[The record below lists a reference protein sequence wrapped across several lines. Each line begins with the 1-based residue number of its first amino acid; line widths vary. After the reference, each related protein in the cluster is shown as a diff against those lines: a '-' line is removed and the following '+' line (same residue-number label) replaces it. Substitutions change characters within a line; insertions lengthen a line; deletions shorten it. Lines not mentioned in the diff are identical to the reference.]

1 MMMILPMFNVIKLLC
16 ITTILVFAF
25 IATTLLIYGMSGASA
40 CPTHWERD
48 TYGGCSIPFGDKSSA
63 NKPVDSVSLAG
74 REISLVDLKK
84 RLRKICQGSC

>member
-1 MMMILPMFNVIKLLC
+1 MVLPMFDVIKLLC

-25 IATTLLIYGMSGASA
+25 IATAFLIYGMSGASA
-40 CPTHWERD
+40 CPTQWERD
-48 TYGGCSIPFGDKSSA
+48 TYGRCSIPFGDKSSA

-84 RLRKICQGSC
+84 RL